1 MSGAFSVQYNFYTV
15 LNWIFCVYLVTYLN
29 LNPVFQNVTC
39 ATTSFT
45 DLAEIVSR
53 IEPVKAPVA
62 DGELRDPA
70 SAAMQQEG
78 RCNGVGSFTASLL
91 SFNSPCCEL

>member
-15 LNWIFCVYLVTYLN
+15 LNWMFCVYLVTYLN
-29 LNPVFQNVTC
+29 LIAVFQNVTC

-62 DGELRDPA
+62 DGESRDPA
-70 SAAMQQEG
+70 GAAMQQEG
-78 RCNGVGSFTASLL
+78 QCNGVGSFIAFFYWPVL
-91 SFNSPCCEL
+91 